1 VTEATTPKRRRP
13 RGEGS
18 IYKRAEGGWRGAII
32 VTDPD
37 TGVRVRRV
45 VSGRTQ
51 ADVRDRLRDLRRQ
64 LEQGIGVKPGHPRT
78 LAAYV
83 AAWLPALRQRVRPA
97 TWRAHEQYL
106 RCHVL
111 PALGEATLAKL
122 TPTAVERMTAAMIAR
137 RLSPTTARGAR
148 TTLRLV
154 LRDAERDGLVSRNV
168 AALAR
173 PPRMERHE
181 LAVLSADET
190 RRLLDGTEAD
200 WLGPLYAVAATTG
213 LRQGELLGLTW
224 ADVDGLDSLAP
235 SLTVRHSLA
244 LAAAGGWELAE
255 PKTPRSRRTLELG
268 ATAARALRRQRT
280 RQKEAR
286 LVAGD
291 LWQDRAGMVFTDT
304 LGRTLS
310 GSNVTHSF
318 QDALA
323 RLGLPHVRFHDLRH
337 GAASL
342 MLAQGVPLK
351 LVSESLGHSSIAI
364 TADVYSHLDREQRRE
379 SSDAIERA
387 LGSGDRA

>member
-1 VTEATTPKRRRP
+1 MTEATTPRRRRP

-18 IYKRAEGGWRGAII
+18 IYRRTEGGWRGAII

-37 TGVRVRRV
+37 TGARVRRL
-45 VSGRTQ
+45 VSGKTQ
-51 ADVRDRLRDLRRQ
+51 AEVRDRLRDLRRQ
-64 LEQGIGVKPGHPRT
+64 LEQGIVVKPGHPRT

-106 RCHVL
+106 RGHVL
-111 PALGEATLAKL
+111 PALGEATLAQL
-122 TPTAVERMTAAMIAR
+122 TPTAVERMTATMIGRA
-137 RLSPTTARGAR
+137 LSPTTARGAR

-154 LRDAERDGLVSRNV
+154 LRDAERDGLITRNV

-181 LAVLSADET
+181 LGVLTVDET
-190 RRLLDGTEAD
+190 RRLLAGTETD
-200 WLGPLYAVAATTG
+200 PLGPLYAVAATTG
-213 LRQGELLGLTW
+213 LRQGELLGLAW
-224 ADVDGLDSLAP
+224 ADVDGLDGP
-235 SLTVRHSLA
+235 SPALTVRRSLA
-244 LAAAGGWELAE
+244 LAAKGRWALAE
-255 PKTPRSRRTLELG
+255 PKTARSRRTLELG
-268 ATAARALRRQRT
+268 STAARAVRRQRT

-291 LWQDRAGMVFTDT
+291 LWQDRDGLVFTDPI
-304 LGRTLS
+304 GRPLN
-310 GSNVTHSF
+310 GSNVTHAF
-318 QDALA
+318 QVALA
-323 RLGLPHVRFHDLRH
+323 LLGLPRVRFHDLRH

-387 LGSGDRA
+387 LGSRDRP